1 MAIKAIGIDL
11 GKTVFVAA
19 ALDGQGRLVAPAKRH
34 ARTRLIAWLA
44 NLPPCLVGMEASS
57 GAHHLARTLQ
67 AQGHDVRLLP
77 GQAVKPFRGAM
88 KNDAA
93 DALAIAEAVRRPRL
107 RTVPIKS
114 EAQLDV
120 QAIHRVRTQ
129 LLRERT
135 ALINQ
140 VRGLLRERGIA
151 VAQGPHRLAK
161 ALIEVPGAPAGISA
175 TLRMLLTRR
184 RTAWRRLDAEIGE
197 LDRLLVAHARTDA
210 RCRRLMTIP
219 GLGPITATAL
229 VAAVDDGQAFDRAR
243 DLAAWLGLVPRQHS
257 TGGRA
262 RLRGIAKGGNRYL
275 RTLLVHGARAL
286 RRSRHA
292 RSSSPGSG
300 RLGAW
305 LAALETRAHS
315 NKVTV
320 ALANKLARIAWAVL
334 AKKEDYRALPA

>member
-1 MAIKAIGIDL
+1 MAIKTIGIDL

-19 ALDGQGRLVAPAKRH
+19 ALDGGGKLVGPARRH
-34 ARTRLIAWLA
+34 TRKTLVTWLA
-44 NLPPCLVGMEASS
+44 NLPPCLLGMEASS

-67 AQGHDVRLLP
+67 AQGHTVRLLP

-93 DALAIAEAVRRPRL
+93 DALAIAEAVRRPGL
-107 RTVPIKS
+107 CAVPVKS

-129 LLRERT
+129 LLRART

-140 VRGLLRERGIA
+140 LRGLLRERGITA
-151 VAQGPHRLAK
+151 PQGPHRLAQ
-161 ALIEVPGAPAGISA
+161 ALAELHGAPAGITA
-175 TLRMLLTRR
+175 TLDALLTRR
-184 RTAWRRLDAEIGE
+184 REAWRQLDTELAE
-197 LDRLLVAHARTDA
+197 LDGLLIAHARADA
-210 RCRRLMTIP
+210 RCHRLMTIP
-219 GLGPITATAL
+219 GLGPVTATAL
-229 VAAVDDGQAFDRAR
+229 VAAVDDGQAFARAR

-262 RLRGIAKGGNRYL
+262 RLGGITKGGNRYL

-286 RRSRHA
+286 RRSHQA
-292 RSSSPGSG
+292 RSG

-320 ALANKLARIAWAVL
+320 AVANKLARIAWAVL
-334 AKKEDYRALPA
+334 TSNQSYRARAT

>member
-1 MAIKAIGIDL
+1 MAIKTIGIDL
-11 GKTVFVAA
+11 GKTVFVAV
-19 ALDGQGRLVAPAKRH
+19 ALDGHGRLVGPAKRYSR
-34 ARTRLIAWLA
+34 ARLVRWLA
-44 NLPPCLVGMEASS
+44 NLPPCLIGMEASS

-67 AQGHDVRLLP
+67 AQGHAVRLLP
-77 GQAVKPFRGAM
+77 GQAVKPFRGVM
-88 KNDAA
+88 KNDAT
-93 DALAIAEAVRRPRL
+93 DALAIAEAAHRPGL
-107 RTVPIKS
+107 RPVPIKS
-114 EAQLDV
+114 AAQLDV

-129 LLRERT
+129 LVRQRT

-140 VRGLLRERGIA
+140 VRGLLRERR
-151 VAQGPHRLAK
+151 Q
-161 ALIEVPGAPAGISA
+161 
-175 TLRMLLTRR
+175 
-184 RTAWRRLDAEIGE
+184 LDAEIGE
-197 LDRLLVAHARTDA
+197 LDRLLVGHARTDA

-229 VAAVDDGQAFDRAR
+229 VAAVDDGQAFARAR
-243 DLAAWLGLVPRQHS
+243 DLAAWLGLVPRQHT

-292 RSSSPGSG
+292 RSG

-334 AKKEDYRALPA
+334 AKKENYRVLPA

>member
-1 MAIKAIGIDL
+1 MAIKTIGIDL
-11 GKTVFVAA
+11 GKTVFVAV
-19 ALDGQGRLVAPAKRH
+19 ALDGHGRLVRPAKRYSR
-34 ARTRLIAWLA
+34 ARLVRWLA
-44 NLPPCLVGMEASS
+44 NLPPCLIGMEASS

-67 AQGHDVRLLP
+67 APGHAVRLLP
-77 GQAVKPFRGAM
+77 GQAVKPFRGVM
-88 KNDAA
+88 KNDAT
-93 DALAIAEAVRRPRL
+93 DALAIAEAAHRPGL
-107 RTVPIKS
+107 RPVPIKS
-114 EAQLDV
+114 AAQLDV

-129 LLRERT
+129 LVRQRT

-151 VAQGPHRLAK
+151 VAQGPHRLAQ
-161 ALIEVPGAPAGISA
+161 ALSELQGAPAGISA
-175 TLRMLLTRR
+175 TLRMLLVRR
-184 RTAWRRLDAEIGE
+184 RAAWRQLDAEIGE
-197 LDRLLVAHARTDA
+197 LDRLLVGHARTDA

-229 VAAVDDGQAFDRAR
+229 VAAVDDGQAFARAR
-243 DLAAWLGLVPRQHS
+243 DLAAWLGLVPRQHT

-292 RSSSPGSG
+292 RSG

-334 AKKEDYRALPA
+334 AKKENYRVLPA

>member
-1 MAIKAIGIDL
+1 MAIKTIGIDL
-11 GKTVFVAA
+11 GKTVFVAV
-19 ALDGQGRLVAPAKRH
+19 ALDGHGRLVGPAKRYS
-34 ARTRLIAWLA
+34 RTRLVRWLA
-44 NLPPCLVGMEASS
+44 NLPPCLIGMEASS

-67 AQGHDVRLLP
+67 AQGHAVRLLP
-77 GQAVKPFRGAM
+77 GQAVKPFRGVM
-88 KNDAA
+88 KNDAT
-93 DALAIAEAVRRPRL
+93 DALAIAEAADRPGL
-107 RTVPIKS
+107 RPVPIKS
-114 EAQLDV
+114 AAQLDV

-129 LLRERT
+129 LVRERT

-151 VAQGPHRLAK
+151 VAQGPHRLAQ
-161 ALIEVPGAPAGISA
+161 ALIELPGISA
-175 TLRMLLTRR
+175 TLRMLLVRR
-184 RTAWRRLDAEIGE
+184 RAAWRQLDAEIGE
-197 LDRLLVAHARTDA
+197 LDRLLVGHARTDA

-229 VAAVDDGQAFDRAR
+229 VAAVDDGQAFARAR
-243 DLAAWLGLVPRQHS
+243 DLAAWLGLVPRQHT

-292 RSSSPGSG
+292 RSG

-334 AKKEDYRALPA
+334 AKKEDYRVLPA

>member
-1 MAIKAIGIDL
+1 MAIKTIGIDL
-11 GKTVFVAA
+11 GKTVLVAV
-19 ALDGQGRLVAPAKRH
+19 ALDGRGTLVVPARRQ
-34 ARTRLIAWLA
+34 ARPKLVTWLA
-44 NLPPCLVGMEASS
+44 NLPPCLIGMEASC

-67 AQGHDVRLLP
+67 AQGHTVRLLP

-93 DALAIAEAVRRPRL
+93 DALAIAEAVRRPGL
-107 RTVPIKS
+107 RPVAVKS

-120 QAIHRVRTQ
+120 QAIHRVRAQ
-129 LLRERT
+129 LVRTRT
-135 ALINQ
+135 ATINQ
-140 VRGLLRERGIA
+140 IRGLLRERGIT
-151 VAQGPHRLAK
+151 VPQGPHRLAHGL
-161 ALIEVPGAPAGISA
+161 AELLGEPAATSA
-175 TLRMLLTRR
+175 TLHALLLRAR
-184 RTAWRRLDAEIGE
+184 AAWRRLDTEIGE
-197 LDRLLVAHARTDA
+197 LDRQLLAHARTDA

-229 VAAVDDGQAFDRAR
+229 VAAVDDGRAFGRAR

-262 RLRGIAKGGNRYL
+262 RLGGITKGGNRYL
-275 RTLLVHGARAL
+275 RTLLVHGARTL
-286 RRSRHA
+286 RRSRQA
-292 RSSSPGSG
+292 RSG

-305 LAALETRAHS
+305 LAALERRAHS

-334 AKKEDYRALPA
+334 TRNASYRASAA

>member
-1 MAIKAIGIDL
+1 MAIKTIGVDL
-11 GKTVFVAA
+11 GKTVFVAV
-19 ALDGQGRLVAPAKRH
+19 ALDGHGRLVGPAKRYSR
-34 ARTRLIAWLA
+34 ARLVRWLA
-44 NLPPCLVGMEASS
+44 NLPPCLIGMEASS

-67 AQGHDVRLLP
+67 AQGHAVRLLP
-77 GQAVKPFRGAM
+77 GQAVKPFRGVM
-88 KNDAA
+88 KNDAT
-93 DALAIAEAVRRPRL
+93 DALAIAEAAHRPGL
-107 RTVPIKS
+107 RPVPIKS
-114 EAQLDV
+114 AAQLDV

-129 LLRERT
+129 LVRART

-151 VAQGPHRLAK
+151 VAQGPHRLAQ
-161 ALIEVPGAPAGISA
+161 ALIELPGISA
-175 TLRMLLTRR
+175 TLRMLLVRR
-184 RTAWRRLDAEIGE
+184 RAAWRQLDAEIGE
-197 LDRLLVAHARTDA
+197 LDRLLVGHARTDA

-229 VAAVDDGQAFDRAR
+229 VAAVDDGQAFARAR
-243 DLAAWLGLVPRQHS
+243 DLAAWLGLVPRQYT

-292 RSSSPGSG
+292 RSG

-334 AKKEDYRALPA
+334 AKKEDYRVLPA